1 MGFGVALALR
11 FSSIQD
17 IYPPPSTSPTAFF
30 FFFFLKI
37 SIIDKTLAR
46 LVKIQREKNKI
57 RNERGNITTDTTEIQ
72 KIMRLS

>member
-1 MGFGVALALR
+1 MEKINE
-11 FSSIQD
+11 SKSW
-17 IYPPPSTSPTAFF
+17 
-30 FFFFLKI
+30 FLEKK

-72 KIMRLS
+72 KIMRLP

>member
-1 MGFGVALALR
+1 MKDDRKGQ
-11 FSSIQD
+11 SIK
-17 IYPPPSTSPTAFF
+17 S
-30 FFFFLKI
+30 FLFLKKKKI

-72 KIMRLS
+72 KIMRLP